1 MATRVPALERASR
14 ILQFLARSPAGES
27 TVSQVAAE
35 LGLSK
40 ATTFA
45 QLVCLSELG
54 WLTRDDE
61 RKTYRLGPEL
71 VHLGWASIDQVPGI
85 EIARREMFA
94 LAAQLDVGCFACR
107 LVGADMVIL
116 DRAGAETADFALP
129 ALDALRVPARPPLGS
144 VYFAW
149 SPPAEIDAWLTRS
162 GGAGSRAELAANRR
176 ALAAIRHRG
185 YSIGGGMEMQLQ
197 LEDLIERLGSSSS
210 DERLALA
217 LSVADLVRG
226 STGPGNAHPISHLL
240 GPAFDAAGRVALT
253 LTIVGRPGQVHQ
265 GNVEEFANPLLA
277 ALDRVTASIGGR
289 CPAS

>member
-107 LVGADMVIL
+107 L
-116 DRAGAETADFALP
+116 AGGDQAK
-129 ALDALRVPARPPLGS
+129 
-144 VYFAW
+144 
-149 SPPAEIDAWLTRS
+149 
-162 GGAGSRAELAANRR
+162 
-176 ALAAIRHRG
+176 
-185 YSIGGGMEMQLQ
+185 
-197 LEDLIERLGSSSS
+197 
-210 DERLALA
+210 
-217 LSVADLVRG
+217 
-226 STGPGNAHPISHLL
+226 
-240 GPAFDAAGRVALT
+240 
-253 LTIVGRPGQVHQ
+253 
-265 GNVEEFANPLLA
+265 
-277 ALDRVTASIGGR
+277 
-289 CPAS
+289 